1 VDLFEKWP
9 FLKVLKILVDL
20 VESQNVDIY
29 QAKELV
35 AVMFREKY
43 SDEERNQIL
52 TALFHPSDQ
61 LLIILRREQN
71 EKIKTLLPGQFKL

>member
-1 VDLFEKWP
+1 
-9 FLKVLKILVDL
+9 
-20 VESQNVDIY
+20 
-29 QAKELV
+29 
-35 AVMFREKY
+35 MFREWY

-71 EKIKTLLPGQFKL
+71 KKIKTLLPGQLKL

>member
-1 VDLFEKWP
+1 MDLFEKWP

>member
-1 VDLFEKWP
+1 MDLFEKWP

-71 EKIKTLLPGQFKL
+71 EKIKTLLPGQLKL

>member
-71 EKIKTLLPGQFKL
+71 EKIKTLLPGQLKL